1 MEILQNFVA
10 FSEYMNFIK
19 PNWLWITLDL
29 MLSTMPKCGQK
40 PHYSRVERIF
50 FRETDACIQQLL
62 SCGHITHPSPSPPST
77 IISYCLHINSK
88 SFFKDIF
95 IVVKSKL
102 YKLVYLC
109 IQQLRTYHP
118 PHPQLH
124 IACILNWIYFQNFH
138 ICCVRIKFIFDSI
151 YLGNLFNCITIFI
164 DKYTL
169 NDYKIKLLSKY
180 IFSSY

>member
-1 MEILQNFVA
+1 MEISQNFVA

-102 YKLVYLC
+102 YKLVHSTVAE
-109 IQQLRTYHP
+109 ISPTP
-118 PHPQLH
+118 PPTSYCLH
-124 IACILNWIYFQNFH
+124 TELN
-138 ICCVRIKFIFDSI
+138 
-151 YLGNLFNCITIFI
+151 
-164 DKYTL
+164 
-169 NDYKIKLLSKY
+169 LLSKLPY
-180 IFSSY
+180 LLR

>member
-1 MEILQNFVA
+1 MVKNLIIHAWNGFSSVKLMHAFNSYSVA
-10 FSEYMNFIK
+10 DIS
-19 PNWLWITLDL
+19 PT
-29 MLSTMPKCGQK
+29 
-40 PHYSRVERIF
+40 
-50 FRETDACIQQLL
+50 
-62 SCGHITHPSPSPPST
+62 PSPPST